1 MHEVNTVAAGL
12 NRGRWLL
19 AWARRRRVPDLQVIS
34 GGSAAPA
41 KRMLVVSY
49 LIIAFIILAMVTTQ
63 LGIGI
68 GCRLARQSD
77 AQLLS
82 EQHAALRIAISEFG
96 VFVRSDEIDPRL
108 VRTAARIAGVKNI
121 KLERDPDTTNREMY
135 PLMNADGR
143 IAGFFT
149 WDKARPAMRI
159 MDRVVHFAA
168 AITVVV
174 VGFGIL
180 SLWQLKRAR
189 RELAMRE
196 AQAARAADR
205 DKLTGLPNHAKTLEL
220 LDLALAERADDDC
233 TTFALIEVSGM
244 EDVTAHHGCPGQR

>member
-12 NRGRWLL
+12 NPGRWLL

-96 VFVRSDEIDPRL
+96 VFRQVRR
-108 VRTAARIAGVKNI
+108 N
-121 KLERDPDTTNREMY
+121 
-135 PLMNADGR
+135 
-143 IAGFFT
+143 
-149 WDKARPAMRI
+149 
-159 MDRVVHFAA
+159 
-168 AITVVV
+168 
-174 VGFGIL
+174 
-180 SLWQLKRAR
+180 
-189 RELAMRE
+189 
-196 AQAARAADR
+196 
-205 DKLTGLPNHAKTLEL
+205 
-220 LDLALAERADDDC
+220 
-233 TTFALIEVSGM
+233 
-244 EDVTAHHGCPGQR
+244 

>member
-1 MHEVNTVAAGL
+1 MIRE
-12 NRGRWLL
+12 
-19 AWARRRRVPDLQVIS
+19 
-34 GGSAAPA
+34 
-41 KRMLVVSY
+41 
-49 LIIAFIILAMVTTQ
+49 
-63 LGIGI
+63 
-68 GCRLARQSD
+68 
-77 AQLLS
+77 
-82 EQHAALRIAISEFG
+82 
-96 VFVRSDEIDPRL
+96 
-108 VRTAARIAGVKNI
+108 NI

-244 EDVTAHHGCPGQR
+244 EDVTAHHGVP